1 MWGVF
6 WKIHEICSKMG
17 TRILKIDLKM
27 TEIIDPKVGNP
38 LYEEAKSAIKM
49 ILSKSS
55 LSHVLC
61 CNLINFS
68 CRKESK
74 GSFEIL
80 ISWAIEK
87 WPEVFLYVI

>member
-1 MWGVF
+1 
-6 WKIHEICSKMG
+6 MG
-17 TRILKIDLKM
+17 TRILKIDLEM
-27 TEIIDPKVGNP
+27 TEIFDPKVGNP
-38 LYEEAKSAIKM
+38 SKKELKFAIK
-49 ILSKSS
+49 ITLSKSS